1 MDLRL
6 TAKGVLLALA
16 VLVLGVVAI
25 WQGRQ
30 WSDRIL
36 VDDLRNVAE
45 ERLNLYQSTLNSALE
60 KYSYLPF
67 LLAGDENIRSLLMQP
82 DAERLAVQSANVSRT
97 LVSTNKKSG
106 TDVLF
111 ILNAKGTTLAASN
124 WQEQLSF
131 VGRNYAFR
139 PYFTDAMQGREGG
152 FFAIGATTGKA
163 GYFMSYPV
171 RDGSEIIGAAV
182 VKIDLSPLQ
191 RDWRDGGETVFVSD
205 ANGVIF
211 LSSQDQWKFHT
222 LAPLSDLTKAL
233 IRNQK
238 QYSGKDLTVLD
249 VTNDTIAGA
258 KTVSIDNHPYLHFTR
273 ALKDFGWKLHYFSS
287 VKPVEDRRQDM
298 SMMGVA
304 VMVLLATFLL
314 YWRERQQKIL
324 SRRRAR
330 EAEKIAEINR
340 QLELEIVE
348 RRSAEAELRETQ
360 AELVQAGKLAALGKM
375 SAAIAHEINQPISAI
390 RTFSASARVMLQR
403 GMTDNIAL
411 TLDEISGLTERMGVI
426 TGQLKVFARKA
437 PARLDRLD
445 VRDAILHVEKIM
457 RPRADEEQCS
467 LNIELTDGPVFVKA
481 DMVRL
486 EQVFTNLLS
495 NALDAV
501 RDRPEKNVD
510 IRLSQAKD
518 FAEVQVLDSGSGLSR
533 DVLERL
539 FDPFFTTKDVGDGV
553 GLGLSITYG
562 IVTDLDGEI
571 RVANT
576 ASGGAEFVVKLPLY
590 GEDSD

>member
-1 MDLRL
+1 
-6 TAKGVLLALA
+6 
-16 VLVLGVVAI
+16 
-25 WQGRQ
+25 
-30 WSDRIL
+30 
-36 VDDLRNVAE
+36 
-45 ERLNLYQSTLNSALE
+45 
-60 KYSYLPF
+60 
-67 LLAGDENIRSLLMQP
+67 
-82 DAERLAVQSANVSRT
+82 
-97 LVSTNKKSG
+97 
-106 TDVLF
+106 
-111 ILNAKGTTLAASN
+111 
-124 WQEQLSF
+124 
-131 VGRNYAFR
+131 
-139 PYFTDAMQGREGG
+139 
-152 FFAIGATTGKA
+152 
-163 GYFMSYPV
+163 
-171 RDGSEIIGAAV
+171 
-182 VKIDLSPLQ
+182 
-191 RDWRDGGETVFVSD
+191 
-205 ANGVIF
+205 
-211 LSSQDQWKFHT
+211 
-222 LAPLSDLTKAL
+222 
-233 IRNQK
+233 
-238 QYSGKDLTVLD
+238 
-249 VTNDTIAGA
+249 
-258 KTVSIDNHPYLHFTR
+258 
-273 ALKDFGWKLHYFSS
+273 
-287 VKPVEDRRQDM
+287 
-298 SMMGVA
+298 
-304 VMVLLATFLL
+304 
-314 YWRERQQKIL
+314 
-324 SRRRAR
+324 
-330 EAEKIAEINR
+330 
-340 QLELEIVE
+340 
-348 RRSAEAELRETQ
+348 
-360 AELVQAGKLAALGKM
+360 
-375 SAAIAHEINQPISAI
+375 
-390 RTFSASARVMLQR
+390 VMLQR
-403 GMTDNIAL
+403 GMTDNIAQ